1 MADIDFLA
9 RHATAT
15 PTRVALIN
23 GSRTAKDTDRNI
35 DFQTLNRRANQ
46 AANVFSDLGCA
57 RQDRVAVMSFNS
69 VEGFE
74 ISNALR
80 KVGLVGV
87 PVNYR
92 LRGFEIA
99 YVLNDSGARVVM
111 VGPEHVEAVDSART
125 EVADDRRFIALG
137 GRAPSGWLAYEQLMA
152 GASDRQPDESEAGAL
167 GASMIYT
174 SGTTGHP
181 KGAWRPN
188 GVNVEN
194 ILQVISIFELSD
206 SDVHLMCGPGYHSA
220 VSLFTALHQLLGAT
234 VVVQSRFDA
243 DEALDL
249 IARHR
254 VTTSFMAPTL
264 LQRLVDAQV
273 RSPRDVTSLRAL
285 LLGAA
290 PCPHALKERAEAA
303 FGQVLWEF
311 YGATETG
318 INTVL
323 RPEDQ
328 LRKPGSCGTVV
339 PGQEIRL
346 LAADGFQ
353 VADGEPG
360 ELMVRNSWLAEY
372 YNQPDA
378 TGHSLH
384 DGYFSV
390 GDIAYRDAEGYYFIC
405 DRQVDMV
412 ISGGVNIYPA
422 EVEAVLHAHPAVMD
436 VAVIGVPDDEWGESV
451 KAVVQLRPGGYA
463 TADELIAFTASR
475 IAGYKKPKSI
485 DFVETMPRDAAGKL
499 LKRKIR
505 ERYWA
510 GSGRR
515 I

>member
-9 RHATAT
+9 RHAAAS
-15 PTRVALIN
+15 PRRVALVA
-23 GSRTAKDTDRNI
+23 GDRTI
-35 DFQTLNRRANQ
+35 DFETLNRRANR
-46 AANVFSDLGCA
+46 AANVFRDLGCTE
-57 RQDRVAVMSFNS
+57 QDRVAVMSFNS

-74 ISNALR
+74 ISNGLR

-92 LRGFEIA
+92 LRGSEIA
-99 YVLNDSGARVVM
+99 YVLNDSGSSVVI
-111 VGPEHVEAVDSART
+111 VGPEHVGDVDAARD
-125 EVADDRRFIALG
+125 EVQGDPRFVALG
-137 GRAPSGWLAYEQLMA
+137 AQTPAGWLAYEQLMA
-152 GASDRQPDESEAGAL
+152 GASDEQPADSEAGAI

-174 SGTTGHP
+174 SGTTGNP
-181 KGAWRPN
+181 KGAWRPH

-206 SDVHLMCGPGYHSA
+206 SDIHLMCGPGYHSA

-234 VVVQSRFDA
+234 VVVQRKFDA
-243 DEALDL
+243 DDALDL
-249 IARHR
+249 VAKHR

-264 LQRLVDAQV
+264 LQRLVDAQE
-273 RSPRDVTSLRAL
+273 RRPRDVSSLRAL
-285 LLGAA
+285 FLGAA
-290 PCPHALKERAEAA
+290 PCPHSLKERAEAA

-346 LAADGFQ
+346 VGPDGAE
-353 VADGEPG
+353 VGDGEPG
-360 ELMVRNSWLAEY
+360 EFMVRNSWLAEY
-372 YNQPDA
+372 YQRPDA
-378 TGHSLH
+378 TRGSLH
-384 DGYFSV
+384 DGFFSV
-390 GDIAYRDAEGYYFIC
+390 GDIAFRDADGYYYIC

-412 ISGGVNIYPA
+412 ISGGMNIYPA
-422 EVEAVLHAHPAVMD
+422 EVEAALHAHPAVLD

-451 KAVVQLRPGGYA
+451 KAVVQLRHGSGA
-463 TADELIAFTASR
+463 TADELIAFAAER
-475 IAGYKKPKSI
+475 IAGYKKPKSV
-485 DFVETMPRDAAGKL
+485 DFVEDLPRDAAGKL
-499 LKRKIR
+499 LKRRIR
-505 ERYWA
+505 EPYWA
-510 GSGRR
+510 ASGRR

>member
-9 RHATAT
+9 RHAAT
-15 PTRVALIN
+15 NPSGVALIS
-23 GSRTAKDTDRNI
+23 GERTV
-35 DFQTLNRRANQ
+35 DFETLNRRANR
-46 AANVFSDLGCA
+46 AANVFRELGCTA
-57 RQDRVAVMSFNS
+57 QDRVAVMSFNS

-74 ISNALR
+74 ISNGLR

-92 LRGFEIA
+92 LRGPEIA
-99 YVLNDSGARVVM
+99 YVLNDSGSSVV
-111 VGPEHVEAVDSART
+111 VAGPEHVDAVDAARN
-125 EVADDRRFIALG
+125 EVLGDRRFIALG
-137 GRAPSGWLAYEQLMA
+137 GRAPEGWLAYEQLMA
-152 GASDRQPDESEAGAL
+152 DAADQQPADSEGGAI

-181 KGAWRPN
+181 KGAWRPH

-194 ILQVISIFELSD
+194 ILQVISIFELSSAD
-206 SDVHLMCGPGYHSA
+206 IHLMCGPGYHSA
-220 VSLFTALHQLLGAT
+220 VSLFTTLHQLLGAT
-234 VVVQSRFDA
+234 VVVQPKFDA
-243 DEALDL
+243 DGALDL
-249 IARHR
+249 IAKHR

-273 RSPRDVTSLRAL
+273 RRPRDVSSLRAL
-285 LLGAA
+285 FLGAA

-328 LRKPGSCGTVV
+328 LRKPGSCGTGV

-346 LAADGFQ
+346 LGADGAE

-360 ELMVRNSWLAEY
+360 EFMVRNSWLAEY
-372 YNQPDA
+372 YQRPDA
-378 TGHSLH
+378 TGRSLH
-384 DGYFSV
+384 DGFFSV
-390 GDIAYRDAEGYYFIC
+390 GDIAYRDADGYYFIC

-422 EVEAVLHAHPAVMD
+422 EVEAALHAHPAVMD
-436 VAVIGVPDDEWGESV
+436 VAVIGVPDDQWGESV
-451 KAVVQLRPGGYA
+451 KAVVQLRPGSTA
-463 TADELIAFTASR
+463 TADELVDFAAAR
-475 IAGYKKPKSI
+475 IAGYKKPRSV
-485 DFVETMPRDAAGKL
+485 DFVEELPRDAAGKL

-505 ERYWA
+505 EPYWA
-510 GSGRR
+510 ESGRR